1 MNTDTRPLL
10 EVSSLHVNFHNHE
23 RITRA
28 VAGIDFSISPGEFF
42 CIVGESGSGKSVT
55 GLAVMG
61 LLENAGKV
69 TQGRIVYQQRVLTDS
84 ELPRSCWKRAS
95 DMSMIFQYPMTAL
108 NPIRRIGLQLK
119 DVLRSAGMKC
129 SEREYRK
136 TVLELLRE
144 VRINDPERC
153 FSAYPFELSGG
164 MCQRILIAM
173 ALARKPRLLIADEP
187 TTGLDVVIQKTIL
200 TMLQDM
206 VGKGMS
212 VLFITH
218 DLGLAC
224 QYGDRIGVM
233 RHGDLI
239 ETGSPQ
245 SLLFHPSSDYTR
257 LLFASTP
264 SLMQDLEELKSLNRQ
279 NAAAADGVA
288 H

>member
-1 MNTDTRPLL
+1 MKTDARPIL
-10 EVSSLHVNFHNHE
+10 EVNALHVDFHNHE

-28 VAGIDFSISPGEFF
+28 VSGMNFSIGASEFF

-55 GLAVMG
+55 GLTVMG
-61 LLENAGKV
+61 LLENSGRV
-69 TQGRIVYQQRVLTDS
+69 PQGRIVYQRQVLVDS
-84 ELPRSCWKRAS
+84 GLPRSRWKRAS

-119 DVLRSAGMKC
+119 DVLKGAGMRC
-129 SEREYRK
+129 PERKYREA
-136 TVLELLRE
+136 VLELLRE
-144 VRINDPERC
+144 VRINDPESC
-153 FSAYPFELSGG
+153 YSAYPFELSGG

-200 TMLQDM
+200 TMLRDM
-206 VGKGMS
+206 VEKGMS

-224 QYGDRIGVM
+224 QYSDRIGVM
-233 RHGDLI
+233 RHGSLV
-239 ETGSPQ
+239 ETGSPET
-245 SLLFHPSSDYTR
+245 LLFHPSSDYTR

-264 SLMQDLEELKSLNRQ
+264 SLMRNLEELKTLNGK
-279 NAAAADGVA
+279 NSPAAEGTA